1 MTYEDTAFSLHQEIA
16 NRKPSKRTYNEEE
29 LMLLLYSLLQ
39 GAKEFQRMDMH
50 VGDIRTKNILIT
62 KGSDVKMVNVVSF
75 PGEKTAVDK
84 ILDRFDNTTIF
95 FLGNPPI
102 TQRPRKLSTSRAK
115 ATRRESLMRTPRPG
129 LSDCASSKPQLSR
142 TRKPCTRCP
151 VARSSKIC

>member
-75 PGEKTAVDK
+75 PG
-84 ILDRFDNTTIF
+84 
-95 FLGNPPI
+95 
-102 TQRPRKLSTSRAK
+102 
-115 ATRRESLMRTPRPG
+115 
-129 LSDCASSKPQLSR
+129 
-142 TRKPCTRCP
+142 
-151 VARSSKIC
+151 